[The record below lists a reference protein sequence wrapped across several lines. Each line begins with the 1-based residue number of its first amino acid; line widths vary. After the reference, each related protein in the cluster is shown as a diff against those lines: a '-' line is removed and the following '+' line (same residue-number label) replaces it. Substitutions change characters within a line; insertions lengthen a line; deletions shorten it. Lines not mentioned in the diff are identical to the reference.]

1 MNVITKIGTVSNI
14 SYTSRQVTEEI
25 KEELLSFTLEYAAG
39 QTVAVKCHDDR
50 LVGEIRG
57 KLKDGDKV
65 TVIGLLKESEF
76 FIDKDT
82 VIRGVGILTEDDTV
96 YPKYFGKDLALKY
109 RQQELNMQELL
120 RVSKQFAD
128 GNDPF

>member
-1 MNVITKIGTVSNI
+1 MNVITKIGTVNSI
-14 SYTSRQVTEEI
+14 SYTSRRVTEEI

-39 QTVAVKCHDDR
+39 QTVAVQCHDDR
-50 LVGEIRG
+50 LVNEIRG

-120 RVSKQFAD
+120 KVSEQFAD
-128 GNDPF
+128 EDDPF

>member
-39 QTVAVKCHDDR
+39 QTVSVKCHDDR
-50 LVGEIRG
+50 LVNEIRG
-57 KLKDGDKV
+57 KLKDGNKV

-76 FIDKDT
+76 FIDEDT

-120 RVSKQFAD
+120 KVSEQFAD
-128 GNDPF
+128 EDDPF

>member
-1 MNVITKIGTVSNI
+1 MNVITKIGTISSI
-14 SYTSRQVTEEI
+14 SYTSRRVTEEI

-39 QTVAVKCHDDR
+39 QTVAVQCHDDR
-50 LVGEIRG
+50 LVNEIRG

-120 RVSKQFAD
+120 KVSEQFAD
-128 GNDPF
+128 EDDPF

>member
-14 SYTSRQVTEEI
+14 SYTSRQVTEEV

-39 QTVAVKCHDDR
+39 QTVAVRCYDDS
-50 LVGEIRG
+50 LVNEIRG

-120 RVSKQFAD
+120 KVSEQFAD
-128 GNDPF
+128 ENDPF

>member
-1 MNVITKIGTVSNI
+1 MNVITKIGTVSKI
-14 SYTSRQVTEEI
+14 HYTSEQVTDEI
-25 KEELLSFTLEYAAG
+25 KAELLSFTLEYAAG
-39 QTVAVKCHDDR
+39 QTVDVQCHDDR
-50 LVGEIRG
+50 LVDEIRG

-76 FIDKDT
+76 FIDEDT

-109 RQQELNMQELL
+109 RQQERNMQELL
-120 RVSKQFAD
+120 GISEQFAD
-128 GNDPF
+128 ENDPF

>member
-1 MNVITKIGTVSNI
+1 MNVITKIGTVSSI
-14 SYTSRQVTEEI
+14 SYTSRQVTEEV
-25 KEELLSFTLEYAAG
+25 KEELLSFMLEYSAG
-39 QTVAVKCHDDR
+39 KTVAVKCHDDR
-50 LVGEIRG
+50 LVNEIRG

-76 FIDKDT
+76 FIDEDT
-82 VIRGVGILTEDDTV
+82 VIRGVCILTEDDTV

-120 RVSKQFAD
+120 KVSEQFAD
-128 GNDPF
+128 EDDPF

>member
-1 MNVITKIGTVSNI
+1 MNVITKIGTVNSI
-14 SYTSRQVTEEI
+14 SYTSRRVTEEI

-39 QTVAVKCHDDR
+39 QTVAVQCHDDR
-50 LVGEIRG
+50 LVNEIRG

-82 VIRGVGILTEDDTV
+82 VIRCVGILTEDDTV

-120 RVSKQFAD
+120 KVSEQFAD
-128 GNDPF
+128 ENDPF